1 MKLIVATPLAT
12 LVETQGVVHVR
23 AEDATGA
30 FGLLEHHADFL
41 TALSVSVLS
50 WREATGTEHHI
61 AVRGGML
68 EARGGRLVV
77 VATPEAVAGDDLQV
91 LESEVLRCFRERL
104 DAERAARVDA
114 ERLHIAAIR
123 QIIALLR
130 PERAAAL
137 RGSVPVG
144 PRSGFTERTP

>member
-12 LVETQGVVHVR
+12 LIETHGVVHVR
-23 AEDATGA
+23 AEDETGA
-30 FGLLEHHADFL
+30 FGVLEHHADFI

-68 EARGGRLVV
+68 ETRGGDEVV
-77 VATPEAVAGDDLQV
+77 VTTPEAVPGDDLKV
-91 LESEVLRCFRERL
+91 LESEVIRRFRARL

-123 QIIALLR
+123 QMIALLR
-130 PERAAAL
+130 PERAPGMHG
-137 RGSVPVG
+137 GSARA
-144 PRSGFTERTP
+144 RSVAS